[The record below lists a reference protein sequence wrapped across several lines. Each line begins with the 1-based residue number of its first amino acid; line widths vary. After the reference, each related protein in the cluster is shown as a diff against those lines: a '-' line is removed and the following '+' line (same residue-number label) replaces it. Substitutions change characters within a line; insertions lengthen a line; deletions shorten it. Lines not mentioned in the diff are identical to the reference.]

1 MIRIPILNYHCVSD
15 YPAPW
20 IAAYTVTP
28 ADLQRHLDVIAD
40 SGRTVVPVARLA
52 DAAHGRRALPRNPV
66 VITFDDGFAD
76 FADTAVPALA
86 ARGLRC
92 TFFAATGSLEGRRRR
107 ETVFPPHP
115 MVSWSRLP
123 ELEEQGVEIGSHSH
137 THRDLDLADPRI
149 AVDEVVRSKE
159 LLEDALGHEVRS
171 FAYPY
176 GHFTPRLRREVADT
190 GYDSACAVRSRL
202 SRVGDDVY
210 ALARLPLRATTTV
223 DEVSAWVS
231 GRGAR
236 VASARPDTLG
246 IRADRLYRRLL
257 RMPVLPEDALAEL
270 SQDALA
276 GLPQRR
282 TGGRPPVAGRP
293 TGTAPGRT

>member
-1 MIRIPILNYHCVSD
+1 MIRIPILNYHCVAD

-20 IAAYTVTP
+20 IAEYTVTP
-28 ADLQRHLDVIAD
+28 GDFERHLDAIAD
-40 SGRTVVPVARLA
+40 GGRTVVPVARLA
-52 DAAHGRRALPRNPV
+52 DASRGRRALPRNPV

-76 FADTAVPALA
+76 FADVAVPALA
-86 ARGLRC
+86 ARGLPC

-137 THRDLDLADPRI
+137 THRDLDLADPRV
-149 AVDEVVRSKE
+149 AADEVVHSKE
-159 LLEDALGHEVRS
+159 LLEDALGHEIRS

-176 GHFTPRLRREVADT
+176 GHFTPRLRREVAAC
-190 GYDSACAVRSRL
+190 GYDSACAVRGRL

-210 ALARLPLRATTTV
+210 ALARLPLLASTTV
-223 DEVSAWVS
+223 EEVSAWMT

-236 VASARPDTLG
+236 VASTRPDTLG
-246 IRADRLYRRLL
+246 IRTDRLYRRVL
-257 RMPVLPEDALAEL
+257 RMPVLPEDALADLPE
-270 SQDALA
+270 DALA
-276 GLPQRR
+276 
-282 TGGRPPVAGRP
+282 AHH
-293 TGTAPGRT
+293 